1 MVTNPRWVSRKGFR
15 GHLQT
20 LEVFSRELGD
30 GGGGLQ
36 QAEGRVSLSKAR
48 SQGLAAATTTRSRS
62 PDLGEEVGPRVGLPS
77 EPRHLSHAI

>member
-36 QAEGRVSLSKAR
+36 QAEGRVSLSKAQESGPGRCDDHEEQVAR
-48 SQGLAAATTTRSRS
+48 SW
-62 PDLGEEVGPRVGLPS
+62 
-77 EPRHLSHAI
+77 